1 MVSFIIV
8 LFHVEMGNPYG
19 YAIAIAMIQKYPE
32 SVPAFEASVLTWY
45 EMEGPLNLKRKQ
57 ASGQRFQVA
66 MGPEQKTKKKL
77 IVTLC
82 NS

>member
-1 MVSFIIV
+1 
-8 LFHVEMGNPYG
+8 MGNPYG

-32 SVPAFEASVLTWY
+32 SVPAFEASLLTWY

-66 MGPEQKTKKKL
+66 MGPKQKTIKQKL
-77 IVTLC
+77 ILTLC